1 METKKVILLSKIF
14 ISLSLLQLSRIMFKS
29 IAFLFIKRTDF
40 SDHMVNAVLM
50 AIFSA
55 AIIAWAGKTNV
66 SLSFFPKTHKMF
78 YIIAAILAILLLVS
92 TPIITGNLSF
102 SAVELL
108 VYSNIITPT
117 FEELLFRGLIWN
129 KLKELFQNTLSVYII
144 STLIFAVW
152 HLGYVDA
159 IMYRMNLY
167 GQTGLANAM
176 LWKVI
181 TGLCFGIVLGAVR
194 CKTKNC
200 FSTMLLHGIMNM
212 FAR

>member
-1 METKKVILLSKIF
+1 
-14 ISLSLLQLSRIMFKS
+14 
-29 IAFLFIKRTDF
+29 
-40 SDHMVNAVLM
+40 
-50 AIFSA
+50 
-55 AIIAWAGKTNV
+55 
-66 SLSFFPKTHKMF
+66 MF
-78 YIIAAILAILLLVS
+78 YIIAAILAIVLLVS

-102 SAVELL
+102 SAVALL
-108 VYSNIITPT
+108 VYSSIITPI